1 MRGKAFGFV
10 VLLCVTWTTARIM
23 LNVTGQPSDPPHEH
37 RKPSPA
43 RQWSRD
49 EALPE
54 AARDQYHISR
64 YAIIFQ
70 AAAAPDEVKD
80 RDSYGRAQPV
90 GSDHQTANPQNI
102 APQRPLIVAQLDDK
116 LSEGP
121 LPPAALNLPTPHTH
135 VPFDIY
141 AYSFWRNGAVSRDR
155 FGNGQYGGSQSA
167 VSITIPVL
175 RYHDAK
181 ETARLA
187 VIGRFSKSHGKASQ
201 SEWAGGVQWHP
212 VKSIPA
218 QIFIER
224 RVRQGRSDAV
234 AAYLAGGHAGST
246 LPFAFKL
253 DGYGQAGFISG
264 KDGGAF
270 VDAQLAAQRPLAGQG
285 GSQLSAGGGIW
296 GGGQSN
302 IMRLDVGPSVHA
314 WVPAGPVR
322 LRIDASWRFRVAGDA
337 QPGNGPTVTLSTSF

>member
-10 VLLCVTWTTARIM
+10 VLLCVAWTTARI
-23 LNVTGQPSDPPHEH
+23 VFHVAGQPSDPPREY
-37 RKPSPA
+37 RKPSSA
-43 RQWSRD
+43 RQWSRA

-54 AARDQYHISR
+54 ATRHRYHIGR

-70 AAAAPDEVKD
+70 VAAAPDEVKD
-80 RDSYGRAQPV
+80 RDSNARA

-102 APQRPLIVAQLDDK
+102 APQRPLIVAQMDDK

-121 LPPAALNLPTPHTH
+121 LLPAALDLPTPHTH

-167 VSITIPVL
+167 VLITIPVL
-175 RYHDAK
+175 WYHDAK
-181 ETARLA
+181 DTARLA
-187 VIGRFSKSHGKASQ
+187 VIGRFSKSHGKVSQ
-201 SEWAGGVQWHP
+201 SEWAAGVQWHP

-246 LPFAFKL
+246 LPLAFKL

-270 VDAQLAAQRPLAGQG
+270 VDAQIAAQRPLASQG
-285 GSQLSAGGGIW
+285 GAQLSAGGGIW
-296 GGGQSN
+296 GGGQSD
-302 IMRLDVGPSVHA
+302 IMRLDVGPSVRA
-314 WVPAGPVR
+314 WVPAGPAR
-322 LRIDASWRFRVAGDA
+322 LRIDASWRFRVMGYA
-337 QPGNGPTVTLSTSF
+337 QPGNGPAVTLSTSF